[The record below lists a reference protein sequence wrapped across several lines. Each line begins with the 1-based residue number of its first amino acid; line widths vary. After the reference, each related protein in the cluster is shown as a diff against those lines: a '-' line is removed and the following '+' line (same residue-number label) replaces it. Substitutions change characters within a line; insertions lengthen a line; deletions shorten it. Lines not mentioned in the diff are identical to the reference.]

1 MAVLQSLD
9 EKEALEIIAL
19 PYKAGLWVSHAD
31 DVEGEADDINEMR
44 ALDRG
49 IPEIAKLHAES
60 PLVQQVASEMMRLK
74 GDYADKWEDEC
85 FHVLKTAPNTMQ
97 KILGQFGE
105 KEAKEFR
112 AFTMELS
119 KMVAQ
124 AASELHAFDE
134 IEEDKKEGFFGG
146 LIGKVVGGISSTS
159 KDDKNHPA
167 NISPAEGSALSQLS
181 KALKVA

>member
-1 MAVLQSLD
+1 MAQLQSLN
-9 EKEALEIIAL
+9 ETEALDVIAL

-31 DVEGEADDINEMR
+31 DVDGEADDINEMK
-44 ALDRG
+44 ALERG
-49 IPEIAKLHAES
+49 IPELAKLHS
-60 PLVQQVASEMMRLK
+60 DSLLVQQVASEMMRLK
-74 GDYADKWEDEC
+74 GEYAAKWEDEC
-85 FHVLKTAPNTMQ
+85 FHILKTAPQVMQ
-97 KILGQFGE
+97 TILKNFGE
-105 KEAKEFR
+105 REAKEYR

-124 AASELHAFDE
+124 AASELHAFDA

-159 KDDKNHPA
+159 KDDVNHPA

-181 KALKVA
+181 KALKVG